1 MTEKPEIYKRCT
13 FLAFLSKLDLT
24 IGDHIA
30 ALQWMENVFSSSSQL
45 SASLS
50 HTKDDDISLRA

>member
-1 MTEKPEIYKRCT
+1 MSPSQAQCRFVSKVVLMKNKKWNQLMTEKPEIYKRCT

-30 ALQWMENVFSSSSQL
+30 ALQ
-45 SASLS
+45 
-50 HTKDDDISLRA
+50 